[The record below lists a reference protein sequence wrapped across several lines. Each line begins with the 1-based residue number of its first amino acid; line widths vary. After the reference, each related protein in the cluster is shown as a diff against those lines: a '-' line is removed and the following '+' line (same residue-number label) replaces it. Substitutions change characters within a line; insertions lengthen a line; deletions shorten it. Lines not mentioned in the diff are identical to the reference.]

1 MTADPIEEWDTSAR
15 HVGRRVRLF
24 AELPSTN
31 DFATGC
37 QPGEVVIARHQ
48 TQGRGQYGRVWR
60 SRPGASLLLSAVV
73 APPIPVRR
81 PVVLTA
87 WAAVAVADTVE
98 RLAGVRVRQKWPN
111 DLLVGDKKV
120 CGILI
125 EQAANVVVG
134 LGLNLTQTAAEFA
147 AAGLPDATSL
157 GMLSGRDVGVREAA
171 EAVVAALDAWYAP
184 LADGDLA
191 GLESAWTRRLGLSGR
206 AVAIDLSDGGEVV
219 GRVRHLAF
227 DAVEVDCGQVVP
239 VAVPPER
246 IRHVR
251 VLDS

>member
-1 MTADPIEEWDTSAR
+1 VTADPVDEWDTPAR
-15 HVGRRVRLF
+15 HVGRRVRVF
-24 AELPSTN
+24 AELASTN
-31 DFATGC
+31 DCAAGC
-37 QPGEVVIARHQ
+37 LPGEVVVALHQ
-48 TQGRGQYGRVWR
+48 TQGRGQYGRVWQ

-73 APPIPVRR
+73 APPVQVRR

-87 WAAVAVADTVE
+87 WAAVSVAHAVGKLV
-98 RLAGVRVRQKWPN
+98 GVSVRQKWPN
-111 DLLVGDKKV
+111 DLLVGDQKV

-125 EQAANVVVG
+125 EQSGNVVVG
-134 LGLNLTQTAAEFA
+134 LGLNLTQTAVEFA
-147 AAGLPDATSL
+147 AAGLPAATSL
-157 GMLSGRDVGVREAA
+157 AMLGGRDVGVREAA
-171 EAVVAALDAWYAP
+171 DAVVAALDEWYAP

-191 GLESAWTRRLGLSGR
+191 DLEGTWVRRLGLVGR
-206 AVAIDLSDGGEVV
+206 AVAIDLADGGEVV

-239 VAVPPER
+239 AVLAPER